1 MAVKYVYF
9 HSIDRKTIFNSLM
22 MSTVYFVHTQGQS
35 LQSMKGSVLID
46 TPAIKS
52 LGASYH
58 IVFPGSS
65 QDDSLFFQSG
75 RGILTTRNSTV
86 QAPLRSRFKAAPSLP
101 PPIKEVHL
109 QQEFCKIARSSST
122 VAYILF
128 PRSMAGSD

>member
-1 MAVKYVYF
+1 MGKISSFITYISASYFANVFFNFKKKIKSVLAVKYVYF

-65 QDDSLFFQSG
+65 QDDSLFFSPG
-75 RGILTTRNSTV
+75 
-86 QAPLRSRFKAAPSLP
+86 
-101 PPIKEVHL
+101 E
-109 QQEFCKIARSSST
+109 E
-122 VAYILF
+122 Y
-128 PRSMAGSD
+128 